1 MSRHVVITAA
11 VRTPIGTFG
20 GALSGHTPTQ
30 LGALCV
36 AEALRRAELEGDR
49 VEHVVFGNVVLTESR
64 DAYLARTVATDVA
77 ERFGASVGHFH
88 TRPVGPHPRGS
99 VQLTVA
105 PDRFGE
111 VACWLPLHRRGL
123 TVFAHPSTGDDR
135 SDHTKHVIWF
145 GPSEP
150 LATAMFD

>member
-1 MSRHVVITAA
+1 MAAAYRVPRLNGSWLFRSAMRHPIFRSMTQARDFHVHLYFDAA
-11 VRTPIGTFG
+11 EV
-20 GALSGHTPTQ
+20 
-30 LGALCV
+30 
-36 AEALRRAELEGDR
+36 D
-49 VEHVVFGNVVLTESR
+49 
-64 DAYLARTVATDVA
+64 LARSVAAEVA

-88 TRPVGPHPRGS
+88 LGPVGPHPRGS

-111 VACWLPLHRRGL
+111 VASWLPLHRRGL

-135 SDHTKHVIWF
+135 SDHTDHVIWF

-150 LATAMFD
+150 LKTAMFDQQGARRA